1 MARSNLSAEAAIIGS
16 STRVRGRVN
25 GNGDLRVDG
34 RVDGEIL
41 LAQGDLTL
49 GETAEVD
56 ATVRADNIHVLGRLE
71 GDVQAAGKLSVGAGA
86 SVRGNVRAKSLTLED
101 GANFSGQL
109 DAEFDLPAELM
120 KPGTV
125 PARKK

>member
-1 MARSNLSAEAAIIGS
+1 MARSNLSAEGAFIGA

-25 GNGDLRVDG
+25 GSGDLRVDG
-34 RVDGEIL
+34 RVDGEIVL
-41 LAQGDLTL
+41 SQGDLTL
-49 GETAEVD
+49 GELAQVD

-71 GDVQAAGKLSVGAGA
+71 GDVQATGRLSVGAGA
-86 SVRGNVRAKSLTLED
+86 SVRGNVRANSLTLED

-109 DAEFDLPAELM
+109 EAEFDLPSELM
-120 KPGTV
+120 KPGSA

>member
-1 MARSNLSAEAAIIGS
+1 M
-16 STRVRGRVN
+16 
-25 GNGDLRVDG
+25 DG
-34 RVDGEIL
+34 HVDGEIML
-41 LAQGDLTL
+41 SRGDLTL

-71 GDVQAAGKLSVGAGA
+71 GDVQAAGRLSVGAGA
-86 SVRGNVRAKSLTLED
+86 SVRGNVRAISLTLED

-109 DAEFDLPAELM
+109 DAEFDLPSELM
-120 KPGTV
+120 KPGAA